1 MNNDDLIVARLGER
15 QRKISRINEFKTTK
29 KKQSNFLKL
38 VSYTGLSAVACIA
51 ILFVAMPRL
60 FNHNRFDVI
69 NLAAPSFAEYRGSS
83 SKTIEQAIQCGDFI
97 SALNLT
103 DEAIAQC
110 ELTINE
116 YHIKSNDNIE
126 ETNYMIAIE
135 KEYLESLIWTRIY
148 ILVQLE
154 DENGLITACNSYLKD
169 TDYQLYR
176 AEVEKILKI
185 FE

>member
-15 QRKISRINEFKTTK
+15 QRKISRIKEFEASK
-29 KKQSNFLKL
+29 KKQSHFLRL

-51 ILFVAMPRL
+51 ILFVVMPGL
-60 FNHNRFDVI
+60 FNHNRFEGI
-69 NLAAPSFAEYRGSS
+69 NLAAPSFAEYRGNSS
-83 SKTIEQAIQCGDFI
+83 NLIEKAIQCGDFI

-116 YHIKSNDNIE
+116 YHIMSNDNIE

-154 DENGLITACNSYLKD
+154 DENGLITACNDYLKN
-169 TDYQLYR
+169 TDYQLHR
-176 AEVEKILKI
+176 TEVEKILEF